1 MNAPYP
7 PGPRG
12 VALIDAVDSHI
23 YRVFDS
29 ETYLPEWAR
38 PSYRGAVFLLGMF
51 LGRAGK
57 AIAATLLVVLMLM
70 TGVGTGAGLFLAVI
84 GATVVAGTVA
94 GTVSGILA
102 WLDRFG
108 RVGGWVQWA
117 TSIYA
122 FIAVL
127 SLFGPMRLLPLS
139 EPLFHLIAGSLSVLG
154 ALAMVLDD
162 DRAAGRP
169 SPREFR
175 LLQGRIRLRGAPH
188 RMWLRLRRNL
198 LQDDRDGHLAG
209 TGPDAHA
216 AELRLLERRRADL
229 LRARRAL
236 TRAPELTDEAKADLQ
251 EVDSWLARLDRD
263 AAVLTALQ
271 PPSTQQALSA
281 SDRTTGAAVPAG
293 PRAAR
298 ARRFATDRGSS
309 GDSAPALPAS
319 PVS

>member
-1 MNAPYP
+1 VP
-7 PGPRG
+7 
-12 VALIDAVDSHI
+12 LSDAVDSRI
-23 YRVFDS
+23 YRIFDA
-29 ETYLPEWAR
+29 ELYLPEWAR
-38 PSYRGAVFLLGMF
+38 PSYRGAVFIFGMIIGWVGRIVAACLL
-51 LGRAGK
+51 LA
-57 AIAATLLVVLMLM
+57 LMLM
-70 TGVGTGAGLFLAVI
+70 TGVGPGAGVFLALI
-84 GATVVAGTVA
+84 GAMVLAGTVA
-94 GTVSGILA
+94 GTVSGILS

-108 RVGGWVQWA
+108 RAGGWFQWA
-117 TSIYA
+117 ASIFA

-139 EPLFHLIAGSLSVLG
+139 EPLFHLIAGSIALLG
-154 ALAMVLDD
+154 GLAMALDD

-198 LQDDRDGHLAG
+198 LQDDRDGLLTG
-209 TGPDAHA
+209 TGHDARA

-236 TRAPELTDEAKADLQ
+236 TRAPELTDEATADLQ
-251 EVDSWLARLDRD
+251 EVDAWLARLEGDTI
-263 AAVLTALQ
+263 VLTELQ
-271 PPSTQQALSA
+271 LPSMKLAPSA

-298 ARRFATDRGSS
+298 ARRFARDRGSS

>member
-1 MNAPYP
+1 VP
-7 PGPRG
+7 
-12 VALIDAVDSHI
+12 LSDAVDSRI
-23 YRVFDS
+23 YRIF
-29 ETYLPEWAR
+29 EAELYLPEWAR
-38 PSYRGAVFLLGMF
+38 PSYRGAVFMLGMF
-51 LGRAGK
+51 TGRVGK
-57 AIAATLLVVLMLM
+57 VVAACLLFALMLM
-70 TGVGTGAGLFLAVI
+70 TGAGPGAGIFLALI
-84 GATVVAGTVA
+84 GATVLAGTAA
-94 GTVSGILA
+94 GTVSGILS

-117 TSIYA
+117 ASIFA

-139 EPLFHLIAGSLSVLG
+139 EPLFYLIAGSVSVLG

-198 LQDDRDGHLAG
+198 LQNDRDGLLAG
-209 TGPDAHA
+209 TGHDARA
-216 AELRLLERRRADL
+216 AELGLLERRRADL

-251 EVDSWLARLDRD
+251 EVDASLARLDRD
-263 AAVLTALQ
+263 TVVLIALQ
-271 PPSTQQALSA
+271 LPSTTPAPSA
-281 SDRTTGAAVPAG
+281 SARTTGAAVPAG
-293 PRAAR
+293 PPAAR
-298 ARRFATDRGSS
+298 ARRFAIDRGSS
-309 GDSAPALPAS
+309 EDSAPARPAS

>member
-1 MNAPYP
+1 MS
-7 PGPRG
+7 
-12 VALIDAVDSHI
+12 DAVHSPI
-23 YRVFDS
+23 YRIFDAELS
-29 ETYLPEWAR
+29 LPEWAR
-38 PSYRGAVFLLGMF
+38 PSYRGAVFLFGMMI
-51 LGRAGK
+51 GWVGK
-57 AIAATLLVVLMLM
+57 IVAACLLLALMLM
-70 TGVGTGAGLFLAVI
+70 TGIGPGAGVFLAVI
-84 GATVVAGTVA
+84 GAIVLAGTVA
-94 GTVSGILA
+94 GTVSGVLT

-117 TSIYA
+117 ASIYA
-122 FIAVL
+122 FMAVL

-139 EPLFHLIAGSLSVLG
+139 EPLFHLIAGGLSVLG
-154 ALAMVLDD
+154 GLAMVLDD
-162 DRAAGRP
+162 DRSAGRP

-198 LQDDRDGHLAG
+198 IQDDRDGLLIG
-209 TGPDAHA
+209 TGHDARA

-236 TRAPELTDEAKADLQ
+236 TRAPELTDEAKADIE
-251 EVDSWLARLDRD
+251 EVDAWLARLEGDTI
-263 AAVLTALQ
+263 VLTELQ
-271 PPSTQQALSA
+271 LPSMKPAPSA
-281 SDRTTGAAVPAG
+281 SDRTTAAAVPAG

>member
-1 MNAPYP
+1 MS
-7 PGPRG
+7 
-12 VALIDAVDSHI
+12 DAVDSPV
-23 YRVFDS
+23 YRIFDA
-29 ETYLPEWAR
+29 ELYLPEWVR
-38 PSYRGAVFLLGMF
+38 PSYRGTVFIFGMF
-51 LGRAGK
+51 IGWVGR
-57 AIAATLLVVLMLM
+57 IVAACLLFGLMLM
-70 TGVGTGAGLFLAVI
+70 TGVGPGAGIFLAVI
-84 GATVVAGTVA
+84 GATMLAGTAA
-94 GTVSGILA
+94 GMVSGVLSF
-102 WLDRFG
+102 LDRFG
-108 RVGGWVQWA
+108 RVGGWLQWA
-117 TSIYA
+117 ASIYA
-122 FIAVL
+122 FVAVL
-127 SLFGPMRLLPLS
+127 SLFGPMRLLPMS
-139 EPLFHLIAGSLSVLG
+139 EPLFHVIAGSISVIG

-175 LLQGRIRLRGAPH
+175 LLQGRIRLSGAPH

-198 LQDDRDGHLAG
+198 LQEDRDGLL
-209 TGPDAHA
+209 TGSGHDARA

-236 TRAPELTDEAKADLQ
+236 TRAPDLSDEARADLQ
-251 EVDSWLARLDRD
+251 EVDAWLARLDRD
-263 AAVLTALQ
+263 TVVLTGLQ
-271 PPSTQQALSA
+271 LPSTTPVPSA

>member
-1 MNAPYP
+1 
-7 PGPRG
+7 
-12 VALIDAVDSHI
+12 LSDAVDSRI
-23 YRVFDS
+23 YRIFDA
-29 ETYLPEWAR
+29 ELYLPEWAR
-38 PSYRGAVFLLGMF
+38 PSYRGAVFLFGMII
-51 LGRAGK
+51 GWVGK
-57 AIAATLLVVLMLM
+57 IVAACLLLALMLM
-70 TGVGTGAGLFLAVI
+70 TGAGPGTGVFLAVI
-84 GATVVAGTVA
+84 GATMLAGTVA
-94 GTVSGILA
+94 GTVSAILS

-108 RVGGWVQWA
+108 RVGGWFQWA
-117 TSIYA
+117 ASLYA
-122 FIAVL
+122 FIAIL

-198 LQDDRDGHLAG
+198 LQDDRDRLLLAG
-209 TGPDAHA
+209 TGHDARA

-251 EVDSWLARLDRD
+251 EVDAWLARLDRD
-263 AAVLTALQ
+263 TVVLTAPQ
-271 PPSTQQALSA
+271 RPSTSPALSA

-298 ARRFATDRGSS
+298 ARRFAIDRGSS

>member
-1 MNAPYP
+1 VP
-7 PGPRG
+7 
-12 VALIDAVDSHI
+12 LSDAVDSRI
-23 YRVFDS
+23 YRIFDA
-29 ETYLPEWAR
+29 ELYLPEWAR
-38 PSYRGAVFLLGMF
+38 PSYRGAVFLFGMVI
-51 LGRAGK
+51 GRVGKTVAAG
-57 AIAATLLVVLMLM
+57 LLLLLMLM
-70 TGVGTGAGLFLAVI
+70 TGVGPGAGVFLAVI
-84 GATVVAGTVA
+84 GTTVVAGTAA
-94 GTVSGILA
+94 GTVSGILS

-108 RVGGWVQWA
+108 RMGGWLQWA
-117 TSIYA
+117 ASIFA

-127 SLFGPMRLLPLS
+127 TLFGPMRLLPLS
-139 EPLFHLIAGSLSVLG
+139 EPLFYLIAGSVSVIG
-154 ALAMVLDD
+154 AMALVLDD
-162 DRAAGRP
+162 DRGAGRP

-198 LQDDRDGHLAG
+198 LQDDRDGLL
-209 TGPDAHA
+209 TGSGHDARA

-236 TRAPELTDEAKADLQ
+236 TRAPELTDEAKADLP
-251 EVDSWLARLDRD
+251 EVDAWLDRLDRD
-263 AAVLTALQ
+263 SVVLTELQ
-271 PPSTQQALSA
+271 RPSTQPVPSA
-281 SDRTTGAAVPAG
+281 SGRTTGAAVPAG